1 MWYQKKHKFRKPIK
15 AGKVQH
21 KSPLWIE
28 KSKHLIDSPGEFRG
42 ITVEGWKAIQ
52 AKKQQKMFMLGPP
65 KRKK

>member
-1 MWYQKKHKFRKPIK
+1 
-15 AGKVQH
+15 QH

-28 KSKHLIDSPGEFRG
+28 KSKHLIDSPGEFKG

-52 AKKQQKMFMLGPP
+52 AKKQQKMFTLGPP